1 MTGTGMMVGTP
12 GYMAPE
18 QIVAGPVD
26 HRTDIYAFGALAYE
40 LLTGSPPFAGTPQEV
55 VAAQLTRSPEP
66 VARQRAGHAAAARV
80 ARHAMPPEGSG

>member
-1 MTGTGMMVGTP
+1 MMIGTP

-40 LLTGSPPFAGTPQEV
+40 LLTGSPPFGGTAQEI
-55 VAAQLTRSPEP
+55 VAAQLTRS
-66 VARQRAGHAAAARV
+66 A
-80 ARHAMPPEGSG
+80 